1 MKITTADAIKISAVV
16 TATPRWVAALLASE
30 GFAIPAAWLPW
41 WVPVSATASAAMAV
55 TEGFA
60 FALIFSAWRAEK
72 DPTRARNI
80 VALAA
85 VAFATFVATLAP
97 QLFASVRGVQL
108 TNALAADWALWLWS
122 ACVAASTVMIV
133 ASVGYAQHD
142 ATEKPIKRIIATD
155 DVSTL
160 RTTLSTTQTEHAIIQ
175 RKPRIAT
182 PDKRTRAQQLKGEGL
197 TQRRI
202 AEQLGVN
209 VSTVGRWLK

>member
-1 MKITTADAIKISAVV
+1 MRLTTADAIKISAVV

-80 VALAA
+80 VALSA

-97 QLFASVRGVQL
+97 QLFASVRSMSLSG
-108 TNALAADWALWLWS
+108 ALSSDASLWLWS

-142 ATEKPIKRIIATD
+142 ATEKPMRQLIATD
-155 DVSTL
+155 DVATLSTTL
-160 RTTLSTTQTEHAIIQ
+160 RTTQSDAIPQ
-175 RKPRIAT
+175 RKPRNARAN
-182 PDKRTRAQQLKGEGL
+182 KRPRALQLRGEGL
-197 TQRRI
+197 TQREI
-202 AEQLGVN
+202 AHELGVN
-209 VSTVGRWLK
+209 VSTVQRWLR